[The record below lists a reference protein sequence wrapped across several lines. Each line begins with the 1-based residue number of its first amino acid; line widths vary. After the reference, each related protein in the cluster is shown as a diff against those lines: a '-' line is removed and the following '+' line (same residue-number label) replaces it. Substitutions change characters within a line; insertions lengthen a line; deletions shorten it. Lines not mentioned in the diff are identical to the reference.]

1 MKGLLLRRVF
11 SLLEGG
17 GIIIVDDVGENNI
30 WDGAYQAYVEFCEE
44 LNISPEIVGNKS
56 GIIQK
61 AKIQ

>member
-1 MKGLLLRRVF
+1 M
-11 SLLEGG
+11 EGG